1 MGRRQHTD
9 LKLFPTWLHAIRAI
23 DGSGMAKDDWGGR
36 LRAIKTDLEVL
47 KGVVKADGKARSDEV
62 KAEVAAVHAAV
73 KEHVSD
79 VTAKLTAVQ
88 DQLKVLV
95 DRMAVPVPAPGS
107 NRGRLSVMSKAKDEV
122 QRL

>member
-1 MGRRQHTD
+1 MGGAAEGDQ
-9 LKLFPTWLHAIRAI
+9 
-23 DGSGMAKDDWGGR
+23 
-36 LRAIKTDLEVL
+36 DLEVL

-62 KAEVAAVHAAV
+62 KAEVAAV